1 MPRNSGS
8 TQNELHSFWFGVWV
22 CRLLFSFWL
31 LLMMLFCFVCLI
43 CFYLVGGGIL
53 RGGREREHGVGSV
66 GRWEGSGRSQERF
79 KT

>member
-43 CFYLVGGGIL
+43 CFYLVGGDFEGRKRARTWSWI
-53 RGGREREHGVGSV
+53 GREV
-66 GRWEGSGRSQERF
+66 GRIWKESGEV
-79 KT
+79 